1 MLMPTLRLQLESAA
15 EGSDS
20 HYNVD
25 QFVQDAVELK
35 ITPFMLDT
43 YAHEYEEI
51 VRIRDAHA
59 NEVAALQ
66 HHNRALQAQTWA
78 EQSICSM
85 LSLDNSF
92 AFVVQEKP

>member
-1 MLMPTLRLQLESAA
+1 MRRLRLQLDTADESADA
-15 EGSDS
+15 RYD
-20 HYNVD
+20 VD
-25 QFVQDAVELK
+25 LFVQDAVETK

-66 HHNRALQAQTWA
+66 QQIRALQGQT
-78 EQSICSM
+78 
-85 LSLDNSF
+85 
-92 AFVVQEKP
+92 

>member
-1 MLMPTLRLQLESAA
+1 MDLIGDAKASESAA
-15 EGSDS
+15 EGGEP
-20 HYNVD
+20 HYNID

-66 HHNRALQAQTWA
+66 HQNRALQAQMWG
-78 EQSICSM
+78 Q
-85 LSLDNSF
+85 LSTC
-92 AFVVQEKP
+92 